1 MPTLL
6 NLPAIQ
12 APQNALLDFSGI
24 NNAIDDYR
32 KRSELEARKQ
42 SVRDIGQ
49 AWQNKDF
56 DQATTLAFRSGDPQL
71 AAHTQQMAQNQQEF
85 ERKHRDYT
93 EQKLAAAFQMVDKL
107 PPEQRDAAHDRILA
121 LHPEAF
127 KAGFSQLPE
136 IWRNDRGMQRQF
148 LIASVLGPK
157 DPLQQQ
163 KTQAEIAHL
172 NASALKDRALADQS
186 KYVPNDP
193 TRPLLNTRTKQY
205 APMPPEAPEN
215 SFDAIRRKEDAKKT
229 GDLEAT
235 RKAEIITNAQGANEY
250 NQQRARLESLM
261 KLADTLE
268 KSGTP
273 VFGPVAGTKWYQGY
287 RASVPG
293 ILGEPMKYDQA
304 VKLQQEIQATISN
317 MELAVAKL
325 KLKGQGAV
333 TENERAIARNT
344 IGGLLTY
351 NTDAARKV
359 LGSLDLEAQDALQKH
374 ADFSKHGLRMVES
387 PAYLNQNNPTPP
399 TNAQAPQPRETTQIP
414 PAAVRALQAN
424 PTPELIQKF
433 EEWYGVG
440 SAKQYLR

>member
-121 LHPEAF
+121 LHPDAF

-157 DPLQQQ
+157 DPLDQEQ
-163 KTQAEIAHL
+163 KRATIANL
-172 NASALKDRALADQS
+172 NSQ
-186 KYVPNDP
+186 
-193 TRPLLNTRTKQY
+193 
-205 APMPPEAPEN
+205 APMN
-215 SFDAIRRKEDAKKT
+215 
-229 GDLEAT
+229 
-235 RKAEIITNAQGANEY
+235 
-250 NQQRARLESLM
+250 RA
-261 KLADTLE
+261 
-268 KSGTP
+268 
-273 VFGPVAGTKWYQGY
+273 
-287 RASVPG
+287 
-293 ILGEPMKYDQA
+293 
-304 VKLQQEIQATISN
+304 
-317 MELAVAKL
+317 
-325 KLKGQGAV
+325 
-333 TENERAIARNT
+333 
-344 IGGLLTY
+344 
-351 NTDAARKV
+351 
-359 LGSLDLEAQDALQKH
+359 H
-374 ADFSKHGLRMVES
+374 ADFFTAQAEQLRKKPEAQLKEVNGKLVAVSPDMKATEIYNAGPDLSKTPEHVAKSANFAARMVEAEDYLRKLMADPKLLDPTSTKKAFDPTTSKTMAINAMPETFANWALRS
-387 PAYLNQNNPTPP
+387 PEHQQYM
-399 TNAQAPQPRETTQIP
+399 QAAESWIRAFLRKESGAAISKDEFARDFKVYFPQPGDKPEVLAQKEAMRARVTQGMANEARDVFPILNPDQAARLKVHLGIQSRAPGQQIP
-414 PAAVRALQAN
+414 PDAVRFLKAN
-424 PTPELIQKF
+424 PHLAAEFDAKYGPNSSKQFLTP
-433 EEWYGVG
+433 
-440 SAKQYLR
+440 